1 MSAERPQR
9 EVAYRIFAAEFDE
22 CDFTYAESDEER
34 APNYVVTPTGARVNR
49 LFVVGVLT
57 EVEQVSDDVL
67 RARIVDPTGAF
78 VVYAGQYQPEAMAFF
93 DRAEPP
99 MFVAVT
105 GKARTFQPE
114 DSEIVYTSIRPE
126 SANEVTAETR
136 DRWVVQTAEQ
146 TLDRIET
153 FAGAMDLAE
162 RGDPLTEALTR
173 RGIRPGLAAGIPK
186 AMDHYGTTTGYLAE
200 MRRIALDAARVVA
213 NEIDE
218 VEPRNIVP
226 NDEPDVELDL
236 EPSLP
241 ETDYGTSDG
250 KAGVEP
256 ATEPETESES
266 DAVEAADS
274 GTEPEADGESE
285 SDTETDAKPESEPGS
300 EPETGVS
307 AEPEP
312 ETDAEPEPADDEEE
326 PATETSPESETAD
339 STTEETTHG
348 ADETGDVDAVDP
360 DEMYE
365 LSEEEREA
373 VESEYGVDFETG
385 NEIQEPG
392 EADMETPD
400 ARDAEDVSSTTDT
413 VEETTET
420 DEEADAE
427 TETGPDAE
435 AEDVE
440 TDDGDVD
447 LEDAVVETMAALDEG
462 DGAPRDKLV
471 EAVASDYDAS
481 TADVEEAIQDAL
493 MGGRCYESGENRIT
507 PI

>member
-9 EVAYRIFAAEFDE
+9 EVAYRIFAAEFDDA
-22 CDFTYAESDEER
+22 DFTFAESDEER

-49 LFVVGVLT
+49 MFVVGVLT

-114 DSEIVYTSIRPE
+114 DSDIIYTSIRPE

-153 FAGAMDLAE
+153 FGGAMDLAE
-162 RGDPLTEALTR
+162 RGDALTDALAR

-213 NEIDE
+213 DEIDE
-218 VEPRNIVP
+218 VEPRNIAP
-226 NDEPDVELDL
+226 DDEPDVELDL

-241 ETDYGTSDG
+241 ETEYGTSDG
-250 KAGVEP
+250 DAGEEP
-256 ATEPETESES
+256 ATEPEPESES
-266 DAVEAADS
+266 GPEPDA
-274 GTEPEADGESE
+274 EPEPD
-285 SDTETDAKPESEPGS
+285 S
-300 EPETGVS
+300 EPEVEVD

-312 ETDAEPEPADDEEE
+312 EADTEPEPAD
-326 PATETSPESETAD
+326 ESDSGADSEGGPRPETAD
-339 STTEETTHG
+339 SASEET
-348 ADETGDVDAVDP
+348 ADVAEETGDGDAVEP

-373 VESEYGVDFETG
+373 VESEYGVGFETG
-385 NEIQEPG
+385 NEIQDPG

-400 ARDAEDVSSTTDT
+400 AEEAESESSTTDT
-413 VEETTET
+413 VEES
-420 DEEADAE
+420 AE
-427 TETGPDAE
+427 TESKADDESDADTE
-435 AEDVE
+435 AESEAEAEPEAKSEPAAEDVE
-440 TDDGDVD
+440 SDAGAVD
-447 LEDAVVETMAALDEG
+447 LEDAVVETMSALDEG
-462 DGAPRDKLV
+462 DGAPRDELV
-471 EAVASDYDAS
+471 ETVASDYDAS